1 MTSRPN
7 RRALSSGSEAPPVT
21 QQPKAHASVRLSK
34 AGEVLTERLTPWLS
48 LLGVIGF
55 LVAILLG
62 ACPGCGAQPRAA
74 VSMTMSYAKPTPPDA
89 TVTIDEQYIG
99 PLGYVAAHG
108 VRLPEGEHR
117 ISVTKAGYF
126 PWDRLI
132 VADRE
137 PIRLDVTLEP
147 IPD

>member
-1 MTSRPN
+1 MPSARSP
-7 RRALSSGSEAPPVT
+7 
-21 QQPKAHASVRLSK
+21 SK
-34 AGEVLTERLTPWLS
+34 AELVSERVTPWLS

-55 LVAILLG
+55 VVAILLG
-62 ACPGCGAQPRAA
+62 ACPGCGPALRPA
-74 VSMTMSYAKPTPPDA
+74 VSLSFTYAKQAPADA
-89 TVTIDEQYIG
+89 SVSIDEQYIG

-126 PWDRLI
+126 PWDRL
-132 VADRE
+132 VTAGRD
-137 PIRLDVTLEP
+137 PIKLDISLEP